1 MKKIAIPLENGRLC
15 AHFGHCQQ
23 FSIVDVDNNAIVS
36 ETRVTPPPHSRD
48 YYRHGWPKK
57 VSATSLQAEWVKER
71 SHCLKIR
78 TYKFTLA
85 QGLKILWNL
94 STTG

>member
-1 MKKIAIPLENGRLC
+1 MKKSLFPWKTVVCAPISGIASNFQLLTWTTMPLYRKHGSLLRLM
-15 AHFGHCQQ
+15 
-23 FSIVDVDNNAIVS
+23 
-36 ETRVTPPPHSRD
+36 SRD

>member
-36 ETRVTPPPHSRD
+36 ETRVTPPPHEP
-48 YYRHGWPKK
+48 GLLPAWLAEK